1 LMVANHDLRMY
12 GVQYSP
18 LGDLLAT
25 QHMDGSI
32 WIWDARERRVLR
44 RIASLG
50 GFTYGSLSFSP
61 DGLYIATGAASG
73 ALHVRD
79 ALTGEL
85 VWQNHVHRKYVY
97 TTCFG
102 RDSHTLVSGGDDGLC
117 FLWDLHDLVNALN
130 ARRSQNG
137 LLSTDELWQALSQD
151 RSVAAYQALADL
163 SIMPAAAAELIG
175 EKLGSVEMLLD
186 PDLME
191 EGTPAE
197 EAGRTGALKRR
208 LIAEDLSV
216 EHVRTAR
223 RALALLRS
231 LRTPAARKVLEELA
245 AGDPDGDLGKMA
257 AAMLARW
264 D

>member
-1 LMVANHDLRMY
+1 
-12 GVQYSP
+12 
-18 LGDLLAT
+18 
-25 QHMDGSI
+25 
-32 WIWDARERRVLR
+32 
-44 RIASLG
+44 
-50 GFTYGSLSFSP
+50 
-61 DGLYIATGAASG
+61 
-73 ALHVRD
+73 
-79 ALTGEL
+79 
-85 VWQNHVHRKYVY
+85 
-97 TTCFG
+97 
-102 RDSHTLVSGGDDGLC
+102 
-117 FLWDLHDLVNALN
+117 
-130 ARRSQNG
+130 
-137 LLSTDELWQALSQD
+137 
-151 RSVAAYQALADL
+151 
-163 SIMPAAAAELIG
+163 
-175 EKLGSVEMLLD
+175 MLLD

-231 LRTPAARKVLEELA
+231 LRTPAARKVLEGLA